1 MNSMDAERQR
11 AVLDHAMLLFSREK
25 LHEITVDKLSGASG
39 VAEFD
44 IIRHYQSLENILKAV
59 LEREVEL
66 MAAAARAS
74 ISRDE
79 LYDLA
84 GVILDQFRQRAPF
97 LRRVLSESMW
107 DPEVAALFHRTFV
120 VRGRLL
126 FAEFLGIRM
135 QRAELRDGIDVEAT
149 AAMLFSALTG
159 ILLTHDLF
167 ELDNDRLLRQ
177 MCEAFLNG
185 TARR

>member
-1 MNSMDAERQR
+1 MNSTD
-11 AVLDHAMLLFSREK
+11 AVLNQAMLLFSREK
-25 LHEITVDKLSGASG
+25 LHEITVDKLSRASG
-39 VAEFD
+39 VAEFE
-44 IIRHYQSLENILKAV
+44 IIRNYQSLENILKAV
-59 LEREVEL
+59 LEREVEMM
-66 MAAAARAS
+66 MAAAAHPS
-74 ISRDE
+74 IFRDE

-84 GVILDQFRQRAPF
+84 GVILDQFHRRAPL
-97 LRRVLSESMW
+97 LRRVLSESLL
-107 DPEVAALFHRTFV
+107 DPRVAALFHRTFV

-126 FAEFLGIRM
+126 FAEFLRIRK
-135 QRAELRDGIDVEAT
+135 QRGELRDGVNVEAS

-159 ILLTHDLF
+159 IFLTHELF